1 MKTWLLI
8 GVLVVATVVLLW
20 LQSPRTEEGFQ
31 TLTNDSIKTQRQQ
44 MQWEG
49 EQRYNDLALAQD
61 PRNVLPADKVDAA
74 LQNAI
79 PVPTTKSRSLTT
91 LIGDIFF
98 KGLDDGSNKIGSDFE
113 KTGILQQKIDRCE
126 AIKKIDCTLL
136 TQADYAECGFC
147 HKDGK
152 DSRGMP
158 HRGGMYI
165 SSDDMIRANEK
176 STLEGT
182 KAVYK
187 PTVGSCDPAY
197 FTTIGEDCG
206 FVEGS
211 IMCQK
216 TGAPTTGN
224 QCAIAH
230 GSNPGTGGLVFVG
243 DKTAYLNPDLQALN
257 LKTDVPMLYVSHP
270 GGHGTLVNVNG
281 VEQVVS
287 MVIKTD
293 SGLTIP
299 WPMSTDEASPLWDP
313 QVIPM
318 PGLVE
323 GQNIT
328 ISISGIPRVWCAWVG
343 NFNGN
348 RSYPI
353 NIGVQAV
360 TPFDG
365 IVETGD
371 INSSNV
377 KKSFSLVGMDDTW
390 NKIKNMK
397 DNAIYPPK
405 TTMWYIRRDE
415 AMAPMVVSAK
425 MMLNDTDPNPIDMTV
440 FVKTAQGQGNDFT
453 ATGPGATPQHL
464 MYIQFDNMIKPAK
477 ILNGTRMSGTMGP
490 APNKVVF
497 GVIHAATVSD
507 TPFPTLNGMY
517 PTGPFSYTPIGA
529 TLMGA
534 NPCYDQSGNNFTPST
549 GCLTALFVGA
559 GGTPDGNLYPNK
571 VDASGNIPLV
581 SRVAQSV
588 GKKTSD
594 ITLDDVTTFINNGT
608 NIAMYGVDMNAKS
621 VPFADYKQALEDFF
635 GLDPPNPCFRQSSPF
650 TATCLD
656 YLYRTSNTT
665 AYDNLNVDM
674 ATLPYS
680 RCNANGAVAPIDAS
694 GNIRQTMVDN
704 VNTNLKTGPQI
715 RAFYDGIFQ
724 VGADANA
731 DYATRST
738 AIKNCIGI
746 DMPTDSEIQ
755 SDQTNC
761 PAPTPMDPFC
771 FAPGTFISAGMTDE
785 MKRAVMTAAASVGIT
800 DTSVPACMYNNLNDI
815 VCAGTSDGQLT
826 MFPGEAGCKAWAQNP
841 SLLPNVNTWIP
852 IQNIPQ
858 LAPLTLGMV
867 SKFNDMT

>member
-20 LQSPRTEEGFQ
+20 LQSPRKEEGFQ
-31 TLTNDSIKTQRQQ
+31 TLTNDSVTAQRQQ

-98 KGLDDGSNKIGSDFE
+98 KGLDDGSNKTGSDFE

-147 HKDGK
+147 HKGGK
-152 DSRGMP
+152 DSRGRP

-206 FVEGS
+206 FIEGS

-216 TGAPTTGN
+216 TGAPTLNN
-224 QCAIAH
+224 QCAIAY
-230 GSNPGTGGLVFVG
+230 GGAPGTGGLVFVG

-257 LKTDVPMLYVSHP
+257 PAADVPILFVSHP
-270 GGHGTLVNVNG
+270 GGHGVLSNVNG
-281 VEQVVS
+281 VEQFVS
-287 MVIKTD
+287 MVVKTE
-293 SGLTIP
+293 SGLTVP
-299 WPMSTDEASPLWDP
+299 WSMSLNTDSPIWDP
-313 QVIPM
+313 QVIPL
-318 PGLVE
+318 PGIAE
-323 GQNIT
+323 GQTIT
-328 ISISGIPRVWCAWVG
+328 ISITGIPSVWCAWIG
-343 NFNGN
+343 NLNGN
-348 RSYPI
+348 RSYSI
-353 NIGVQAV
+353 NIGVEAI
-360 TPFDG
+360 TPLEG
-365 IVETGD
+365 VVEAGD
-371 INSSNV
+371 INALSV
-377 KKSFSLVGMDDTW
+377 KKAFETLNMNDTW
-390 NKIKNMK
+390 SKLKNPPSSVSNIEEK
-397 DNAIYPPK
+397 GIIPPK
-405 TTMWYIRRDE
+405 NTIWYIRRDE
-415 AMAPMVVSAK
+415 AMAPMLVSAT
-425 MMLNDTDPNPIDMTV
+425 MRRGLGDPNPIDMTA
-440 FVKTAQGQGNDFT
+440 FVKTAIGQGDDFT
-453 ATGPGATPQHL
+453 ATGPGATPQHV
-464 MYIQFDNMIKPAK
+464 MYLIFDNGQTMPIP
-477 ILNGTRMSGTMGP
+477 NGTRLPATLGP
-490 APNKVVF
+490 APNKVIF
-497 GVIHAATVSD
+497 GMIHAATVSD
-507 TPFPTLNGMY
+507 TPFPTLNGIF
-517 PTGPFSYTPIGA
+517 PTGPFIFTPIGA
-529 TLMGA
+529 TLMKA
-534 NPCYDQSGNNFTPST
+534 NSCYDQSGNFNPTT
-549 GCLTALFVGA
+549 GCLTGLFVGA
-559 GGTPDGNLYPNK
+559 GGLPTGTLYPNT
-571 VDASGNIPLV
+571 DAAVKTLLD
-581 SRVAQSV
+581 RV
-588 GKKTSD
+588 GKNP
-594 ITLDDVTTFINNGT
+594 TLDDVTDFINNRS
-608 NIAMYGVDMNAKS
+608 NIAIYGVDMTGRPATFDN
-621 VPFADYKQALEDFF
+621 YKQALKEMT
-635 GLDPPNPCFRQSSPF
+635 GLDPPNPCFNQTSPY
-650 TATCLD
+650 TPECLD
-656 YLYRTSNTT
+656 FLYRTSNTT
-665 AYDNLNVDM
+665 AYDSIDF
-674 ATLPYS
+674 TGSSLPGYG
-680 RCNANGAVAPIDAS
+680 RCLPTGAVAPIDAS
-694 GNIRQTMVDN
+694 GNINNQMVNN
-704 VNTNLKTGPQI
+704 VNSLFKTGPQI

-761 PAPTPMDPFC
+761 PAPTPMDPYC
-771 FAPGTFISAGMTDE
+771 FAPGTFVTAGMSDDT
-785 MKRAVMTAAASVGIT
+785 KRAVMAAAASVGIT
-800 DTSVPACMYNNLNDI
+800 DTAVPACMYNSLNDI

-826 MFPGEAGCKAWAQNP
+826 MFPGEAGCKAWVGNP

-852 IQNIPQ
+852 LQNIPQ
-858 LAPLTLGMV
+858 LAPLTQGMI